1 MRTVQAQGGMVRI
14 ARAGDMLYEGRDAK
28 IACLGMNDVPG
39 QTMAGSVNDRSLA
52 VRLQYKRRSFLF
64 P

>member
-1 MRTVQAQGGMVRI
+1 MVRI